1 MFLRRT
7 ERKKNGK
14 THSYWN
20 VVENKRLDGGRV
32 VQRHVL
38 YLGEIN
44 SSQAAA
50 WRKAIEVFDVDAGRA
65 RTLSLFPEDRC
76 EAIAGD
82 ASVVQLRL
90 SEMQLRRPR
99 QWGACW
105 LTGQLWQELQLD
117 RFWADRL
124 PPGRKKTR
132 GGQILQ
138 VLASYRLIAP
148 GSEWRLHRQWFG
160 TSAMADLL
168 GADFGLAEEHKLY
181 ACHDLLLQHKEA
193 LFSHLVGR
201 WRDLFNADFD
211 VLLYDLTST
220 YFEVNASDL
229 PEGTKR
235 RHGYSRD
242 KRPDC
247 PQVVI
252 ALVVTPDGLPLA
264 YEVLPGNTAD
274 SKTLRMFLS
283 KIEQQY
289 DKARRVWVMDRGV
302 PTEAVL
308 AEMRN
313 SDPPVQYLVGTP
325 KGRLNRLEKHLL
337 QKPWQDA
344 REGVQVKLLAE
355 DGELYVFAQSVD
367 RVSKERAMRRRQ
379 LKWLWRRLRQID
391 AMEVTREELLMKLGG
406 ARSKAP
412 AAWRLGDIEIDK
424 ERPSFSFALNRKKL
438 RKTRRREGRYLL
450 RTNLTDN
457 DPAQLWQYYTQ
468 LVAVEEA
475 FKNLKG
481 DLAIRPIFHQ
491 DEKRI
496 EAHILI
502 AFLAYCMQITLT
514 RRLHALAPGLT
525 ARNALEKFTAVQ
537 MIDVHLPTTD
547 GREIRL
553 TLHPPPDPDPQLLT
567 ARLKPRL
574 PPQPPPRSPPP
585 PSAKPAAV
593 AKTFWSK

>member
-14 THSYWN
+14 THHYWN

-50 WRKAIEVFDVDAGRA
+50 WRKAIEVFDEDAGRA
-65 RTLSLFPEDRC
+65 RTLALFPEDRC

-82 ASVVQLRL
+82 ASIVQLRL
-90 SEMQLRRPR
+90 SEMRLRRPR

-105 LTGQLWQELQLD
+105 LAGQLWQELELD

-124 PPGRKKTR
+124 PPSRKRTR
-132 GGQILQ
+132 WDQVLQ

-160 TSAMADLL
+160 NSAMADLL

-201 WRDLFNADFD
+201 WRDL
-211 VLLYDLTST
+211 TST
-220 YFEVNASDL
+220 DFEINASDL
-229 PEGTKR
+229 PEGSKR

-264 YEVLPGNTAD
+264 YEVLPGSTAD

-283 KIEQQY
+283 KIERQY
-289 DKARRVWVMDRGV
+289 GKARRVWVMDRGV

-308 AEMRN
+308 AEM
-313 SDPPVQYLVGTP
+313 
-325 KGRLNRLEKHLL
+325 
-337 QKPWQDA
+337 
-344 REGVQVKLLAE
+344 
-355 DGELYVFAQSVD
+355 
-367 RVSKERAMRRRQ
+367 
-379 LKWLWRRLRQID
+379 
-391 AMEVTREELLMKLGG
+391 
-406 ARSKAP
+406 
-412 AAWRLGDIEIDK
+412 
-424 ERPSFSFALNRKKL
+424 
-438 RKTRRREGRYLL
+438 
-450 RTNLTDN
+450 
-457 DPAQLWQYYTQ
+457 
-468 LVAVEEA
+468 
-475 FKNLKG
+475 
-481 DLAIRPIFHQ
+481 
-491 DEKRI
+491 
-496 EAHILI
+496 
-502 AFLAYCMQITLT
+502 
-514 RRLHALAPGLT
+514 
-525 ARNALEKFTAVQ
+525 
-537 MIDVHLPTTD
+537 
-547 GREIRL
+547 
-553 TLHPPPDPDPQLLT
+553 
-567 ARLKPRL
+567 
-574 PPQPPPRSPPP
+574 
-585 PSAKPAAV
+585 
-593 AKTFWSK
+593 

>member
-76 EAIAGD
+76 EAVAGD
-82 ASVVQLRL
+82 ASVIRICV
-90 SEMQLRRPR
+90 SEMRLHRPR
-99 QWGACW
+99 QLGACW
-105 LTGQLWQELQLD
+105 LAGQLWQELQLD
-117 RFWADRL
+117 RFWTDRL
-124 PPGRKKTR
+124 PPNRKGTR
-132 GGQILQ
+132 WDQVLQ
-138 VLASYRLIAP
+138 VLATYRLIAP
-148 GSEWRLHRQWFG
+148 GSEWRLHREWFG
-160 TSAMADLL
+160 NSAMADLL

-181 ACHDLLLQHKEA
+181 ACHDLLLAHKEA

-211 VLLYDLTST
+211 VLLYDFTST
-220 YFEVNASDL
+220 FFEVNASDL

-274 SKTLRMFLS
+274 SRTLRMFLG
-283 KIEQQY
+283 KIELQY
-289 DKARRVWVMDRGV
+289 GKARRVWVMDRGV

-337 QKPWQDA
+337 DKPWQDA
-344 REGVQVKLLAE
+344 REGVKVKLLAE
-355 DGELYVFAQSVD
+355 AGELYVFAQSSD
-367 RVSKERAMRRRQ
+367 RVSKERSMRRRQ
-379 LKWLWRRLRQID
+379 LKWLWKRLRQIA
-391 AMEVTREELLMKLGG
+391 AMDVSREELLMKLGA

-412 AAWRLGDIEIDK
+412 TAWRLVDIGIDK
-424 ERPSFSFALNRKKL
+424 NSTAFTFSLNRKKL
-438 RKTRRREGRYLL
+438 RTIRRREGRYLL

-457 DPAQLWQYYTQ
+457 DPAQLWQYYIQ

-481 DLAIRPIFHQ
+481 DLAIRPIFHK
-491 DEKRI
+491 DERRI
-496 EAHILI
+496 EAHIFI
-502 AFLAYCMQITLT
+502 AFLAYCLHVTLA
-514 RRLHALAPGLT
+514 RRLYALAPGLS
-525 ARNALEKFTAVQ
+525 ARSALEKFAAVQ
-537 MIDVHLPTTD
+537 MIDVHLPTND
-547 GREIRL
+547 GREIVL
-553 TLHPPPDPDPQLLT
+553 TRYTHPEPELQLLINQ
-567 ARLKPRL
+567 LKLRL
-574 PPQPPPRSPPP
+574 PPQPPPRITSLGL
-585 PSAKPAAV
+585 A
-593 AKTFWSK
+593 